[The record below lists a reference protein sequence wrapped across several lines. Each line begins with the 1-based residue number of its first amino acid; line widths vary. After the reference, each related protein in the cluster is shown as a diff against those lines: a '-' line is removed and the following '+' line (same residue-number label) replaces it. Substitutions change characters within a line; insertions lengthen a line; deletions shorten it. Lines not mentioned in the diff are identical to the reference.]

1 MMFASL
7 RNRLIVIGL
16 LVVFSVYYLI
26 PRNQPVRERGSDGL
40 MHEVLVKRV
49 PLKLGL
55 DLQGGMHLELGLDQS
70 RIVAADP
77 AEAINTALLVLRK
90 RIDEFGVS
98 ERLIQKVGNDK
109 IVVELP
115 GIKET
120 ADRKSV
126 V

>member
-16 LVVFSVYYLI
+16 LVIFSIYYLI

-40 MHEVLVKRV
+40 MHEVLVNRV

-70 RIVAADP
+70 RVVAANE

-98 ERLIQKVGNDK
+98 ERLIQKVGND
-109 IVVELP
+109 
-115 GIKET
+115 
-120 ADRKSV
+120 
-126 V
+126 